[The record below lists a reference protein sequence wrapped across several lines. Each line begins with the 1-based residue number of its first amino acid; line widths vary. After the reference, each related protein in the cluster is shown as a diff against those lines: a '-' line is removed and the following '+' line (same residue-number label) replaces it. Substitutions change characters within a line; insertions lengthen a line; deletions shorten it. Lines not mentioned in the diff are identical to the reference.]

1 MTSHSQT
8 QCLEHQTWLF
18 PHKSATEQ
26 NLLAWQVLVYGGA
39 VVTWHPLPQLGLGE
53 LRQFSL
59 MLTTSAGGWG
69 GLGSADALLLF
80 CGFLPCSEPQ
90 EQENSHVPSNTGFQ
104 DASSK
109 CSIGQGK
116 SQTQFPLKVRG
127 DRLCLLWDRDSSSGV
142 EECLES
148 LQEILPPKSQIC
160 AVSKKLVLPASLNS
174 FFLTAIYCIPNMCQ
188 ELFQPLWV

>member
-26 NLLAWQVLVYGGA
+26 NLLAGQVLVYGGA

-69 GLGSADALLLF
+69 GLGSADELLLF

-116 SQTQFPLKVRG
+116 SQTSSLS
-127 DRLCLLWDRDSSSGV
+127 RLEETDSASCETEIRLQGWRSVWSPCRKSYHRNHKYVQSPRSWFCLL
-142 EECLES
+142 L
-148 LQEILPPKSQIC
+148 
-160 AVSKKLVLPASLNS
+160 
-174 FFLTAIYCIPNMCQ
+174 
-188 ELFQPLWV
+188 